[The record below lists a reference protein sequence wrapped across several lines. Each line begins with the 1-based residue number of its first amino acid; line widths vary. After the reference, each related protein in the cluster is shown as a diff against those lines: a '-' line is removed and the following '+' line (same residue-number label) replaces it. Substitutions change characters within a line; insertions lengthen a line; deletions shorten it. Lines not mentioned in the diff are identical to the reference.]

1 MNSKQKSTRLA
12 VLALFTALTIA
23 LQFLSYFVKIGNFSL
38 SLVLI
43 PIVLAGAMYGVKCGA
58 FLGGVFGVI
67 TVIGCISGIDG
78 GGNILFNAS
87 PLLTILVCMLKGIL
101 CGAASAAISNLLKA
115 KSPTLAVV
123 LAAAAAPIVNT
134 GTFLIIM
141 VLFFK
146 DILYSWANGTN
157 LASYIIVGL
166 VGINFI
172 IEFTINIVLSPAIM
186 RVIKVLKK

>member
-101 CGAASAAISNLLKA
+101 CGVASAAISNLLKA

-134 GTFLIIM
+134 GTFLILM

-172 IEFTINIVLSPAIM
+172 IEFTINLVLSPAIM